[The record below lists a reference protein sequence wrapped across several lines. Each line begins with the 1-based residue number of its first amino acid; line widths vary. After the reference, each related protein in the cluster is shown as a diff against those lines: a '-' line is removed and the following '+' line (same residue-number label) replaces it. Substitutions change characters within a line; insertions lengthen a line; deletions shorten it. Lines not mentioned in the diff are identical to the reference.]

1 MVEEGLQQNRLELK
15 IKGVKYISIIENIYN
30 LYYEKQ
36 KRNGGRDRVD
46 IIFNSLL
53 LVRTRLP
60 RVYHTPMEW
69 ESHQGWFVIRTK
81 IPHQEMNLQQ

>member
-15 IKGVKYISIIENIYN
+15 IKGVEYISIIENIYN

-46 IIFNSLL
+46 IIL
-53 LVRTRLP
+53 
-60 RVYHTPMEW
+60 TPYC
-69 ESHQGWFVIRTK
+69 
-81 IPHQEMNLQQ
+81 